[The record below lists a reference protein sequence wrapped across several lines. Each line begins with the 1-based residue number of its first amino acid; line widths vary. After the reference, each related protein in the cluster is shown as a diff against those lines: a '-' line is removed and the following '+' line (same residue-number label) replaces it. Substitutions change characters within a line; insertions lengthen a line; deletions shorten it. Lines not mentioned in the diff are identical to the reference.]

1 MWRVLSESGTLNAV
15 LIQETIKQFWSSRL
29 PFEGI
34 ESNSHYTPRCPHP
47 SFEEGHKEWLEL
59 PKVLKKEGIN
69 VFELTEILKEILG
82 NATKK
87 ERKNIIDTVWEG
99 FQKKPTIEELDT
111 AHLLWGYPDQPYYNR
126 ESDKVIIPDFRR
138 AAWPY
143 PRDTSFTTPVGTV
156 MSRMR
161 RFSRRYEPRIV
172 KVAYKYDSVLNE
184 KIDLFYD
191 ANSLKEN
198 YTEPPCIEGGDVQI
212 IDEETIAIGIGQR
225 STFTGFLKTAEHII
239 KNDYESKL
247 KYICAV
253 KLADFPATDFM
264 HLDVTI
270 NWPDSNT
277 ALIMPYFYE
286 SKLIKENPPKKL
298 FLKTLEAIRQQSE
311 FYNRPLQ
318 KLVHPNNFI
327 ESGLCTIFIAN
338 NEKLELYE
346 KKTSFLDFLI
356 GKGKLE
362 TDKIIWVGG
371 YPKKE
376 NDVKHLYGSLR
387 EQASGASNIFTVKR
401 KKVIAYKRNRLTNE
415 ELRNHGIKVIEWSD
429 SYLDL
434 LGGPHC
440 SINPLSREKNS

>member
-1 MWRVLSESGTLNAV
+1 
-15 LIQETIKQFWSSRL
+15 
-29 PFEGI
+29 
-34 ESNSHYTPRCPHP
+34 
-47 SFEEGHKEWLEL
+47 
-59 PKVLKKEGIN
+59 
-69 VFELTEILKEILG
+69 
-82 NATKK
+82 
-87 ERKNIIDTVWEG
+87 
-99 FQKKPTIEELDT
+99 
-111 AHLLWGYPDQPYYNR
+111 
-126 ESDKVIIPDFRR
+126 
-138 AAWPY
+138 
-143 PRDTSFTTPVGTV
+143 
-156 MSRMR
+156 
-161 RFSRRYEPRIV
+161 
-172 KVAYKYDSVLNE
+172 
-184 KIDLFYD
+184 
-191 ANSLKEN
+191 
-198 YTEPPCIEGGDVQI
+198 
-212 IDEETIAIGIGQR
+212 
-225 STFTGFLKTAEHII
+225 
-239 KNDYESKL
+239 
-247 KYICAV
+247 
-253 KLADFPATDFM
+253 M

-338 NEKLELYE
+338 NEKLEMYE

-362 TDKIIWVGG
+362 KDKIIWVGG
-371 YPKKE
+371 YPKQE
-376 NDVKHLYGSLR
+376 NDVKHLYDSLR

-415 ELRNHGIKVIEWSD
+415 ELRDHGIKVIEWSD